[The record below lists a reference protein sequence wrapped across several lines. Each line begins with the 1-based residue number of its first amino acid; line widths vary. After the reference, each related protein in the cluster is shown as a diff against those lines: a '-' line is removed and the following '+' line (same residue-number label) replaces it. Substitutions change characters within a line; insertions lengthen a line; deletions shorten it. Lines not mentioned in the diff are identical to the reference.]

1 MIWIALLRGI
11 NVGGNNI
18 LPMADLREI
27 MESLKFKNART
38 YIQSGNA
45 IFESRS
51 TDPEKLSKK
60 LSDAIE
66 KTFSFRPRV
75 MVVQGSVIDQ
85 ALANNPFPQAADE
98 PKNLHMFFM
107 TEAPEHFDEAAFK
120 AIQKP
125 GELFAYKDN
134 VFYLYAPNGIWKSKI
149 GAKVEKMLGV
159 DMTARNLRTVMKL
172 KAMLED

>member
-18 LPMADLREI
+18 LPMADLRAI
-27 MESLKFKNART
+27 MLDLKFKNVRT

-51 TDPEKLSKK
+51 KDPEKLSKK

-66 KTFSFRPRV
+66 KKFSFRPQV
-75 MVVQGSVIDQ
+75 MIVEGSVIER
-85 ALANNPFPQAADE
+85 ALENNPFPQAADE

-107 TEAPEHFDEAAFK
+107 SEAPEYFDQAYFK

-125 GELFAYKDN
+125 GELFAYKDK
-134 VFYLYAPNGIWKSKI
+134 VFYLYAPSGIWKSKI
-149 GAKVEKMLGV
+149 GAKVEKMLSV
-159 DMTARNLRTVMKL
+159 HMTARNLQTVMKL
-172 KAMLED
+172 KSMLQE